1 MQGRPRQSTKLL
13 ELKGAFKKNPARAR
27 DRAQEG
33 SDDRGVGDP
42 PTTWDPESYTGA
54 KLLVIWHRLIEE
66 APPGCITRR
75 HRTSLMNACR
85 LQLEI
90 EGGGKVTPAMHSIMH
105 RYLTAFGM
113 TGESRLPGEAG
124 KGTPPAGESEE
135 SDWEAFARQEKAP
148 RAG

>member
-27 DRAQEG
+27 ARAQEG
-33 SDDRGVGDP
+33 RDDRGVGDP
-42 PTTWDPESYTGA
+42 PAEWKPDSYTGA
-54 KLLVIWHRLIEE
+54 KLLVIWQRLLEE
-66 APPGCITRR
+66 APPGCITWRQ
-75 HRTSLMNACR
+75 RTSLMNACR

-90 EGGGKVTPAMHSIMH
+90 EGGGKVTPAMHSVMH

-113 TGESRLPGEAG
+113 TGESRLPGRSE
-124 KGTPPAGESEE
+124 KDVPPGESEE
-135 SDWEAFARQEKAP
+135 SGWEAFARQEKAP